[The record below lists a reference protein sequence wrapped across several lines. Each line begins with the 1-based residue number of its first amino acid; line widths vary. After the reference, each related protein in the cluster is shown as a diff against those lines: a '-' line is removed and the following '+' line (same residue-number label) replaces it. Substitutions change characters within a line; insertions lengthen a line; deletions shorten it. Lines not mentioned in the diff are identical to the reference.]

1 MKRILQAEEFSVCE
15 RRDMRDE
22 RRFTS
27 DAGGPA
33 FLIDSFQWNGDGDP
47 AHHIIELKVPFWAE
61 QVSVVAV
68 DTGL

>member
-1 MKRILQAEEFSVCE
+1 MKRILQAEKFSVCE

-27 DAGGPA
+27 DEGGPA

-47 AHHIIELKVPFWAE
+47 THHIIELKVPFGAE
-61 QVSVVAV
+61 QVPVVAV